1 MDLDVYLR
9 FGLALAFV
17 VGLIAFIGWLAR
29 RYGVGGGRISTKG
42 GRQRRIGVV
51 EVQPLDAKR
60 RLVLIRRDGVEH
72 LLLIGP
78 GRDLVVESGIAPA
91 GDAPDFAELVK
102 EPAAETPT

>member
-9 FGLALAFV
+9 FALALAFV
-17 VGLIAFIGWLAR
+17 VGLIGFIGWLAR
-29 RYGVGGGRISTKG
+29 RYGVGGGRIAAKG

-72 LLLIGP
+72 LLLCGP
-78 GRDLVVESGIAPA
+78 GRDLVVETGIAGGQAEQP
-91 GDAPDFAELVK
+91 FAELVK
-102 EPAAETPT
+102 EPAAQSVS